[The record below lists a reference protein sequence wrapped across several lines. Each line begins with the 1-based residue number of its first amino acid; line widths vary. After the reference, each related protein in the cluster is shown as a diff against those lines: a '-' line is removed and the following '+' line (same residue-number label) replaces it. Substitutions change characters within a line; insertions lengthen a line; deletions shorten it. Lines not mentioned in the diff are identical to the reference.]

1 MRRSIYNYI
10 IGTEADVF
18 GIATAGMEI
27 YAWGTAAVGT
37 DIESFWTA
45 IADTGDPLFCRFDDC
60 CSEGVTDLPFFDLV
74 MVKEL

>member
-1 MRRSIYNYI
+1 MMRRSIYNYI

-37 DIESFWTA
+37 DIESF
-45 IADTGDPLFCRFDDC
+45 
-60 CSEGVTDLPFFDLV
+60 
-74 MVKEL
+74 